1 MTRVYTGDQAAR
13 LFGLLAYAEEN
24 HLFLLDDPALGF
36 GFVCDPLVG
45 SDERVAT
52 RINVVLNQDWP
63 NGTLLQFAL
72 WTNHDIEAHMAGYR
86 VHRASQTKV
95 LFQNVTQR
103 RVEFMQDG
111 TESAIEPTS
120 LTKVR
125 DIQSIITCKVPT
137 AGPEPSEKEIE
148 RAAML
153 RTSFQ
158 QALSTVGFASR
169 PLTSDLLL
177 HELGTIVNH
186 GTQASWRRGVVR
198 HDPDKLLRDQILD
211 FDNAIDVDD
220 KGLWLRSGNKRVKV
234 LSPKKLPGKVY
245 FGHAASFLGDMWY
258 GVRGIRESCL
268 FVATLHFPDHE
279 STKGTLTTKRQW
291 AVRQAF
297 GPMLKWVPQLEAK
310 KQAYDVLFQA
320 LEDGDRA
327 VRLNFSVILFADN
340 EEASVAAVSNAT
352 TYFSELGFRLLE
364 DRFFTLPLFLN
375 ALPLCADR
383 NAIGDTFRYKTMATR
398 HAIPLLPIFGDWKGT
413 GTPML
418 QFISRNGQ
426 VMNVSLYDSNS
437 NYNCCIAAQS
447 GSGKSFLTNEIIS
460 AYLSAGGRVW
470 VIDVG
475 RSYEKLCRVYGGD
488 FIHFGDSSNV
498 SLNPFPLIREYD
510 GEEGEED
517 MIVGLQQAMAA
528 PTQPLTDFQTSA
540 LKSISRAVWEQKGRE
555 MIVDD
560 VATACS
566 QHADRRV
573 QDIGAQLYAFTRK
586 GGYGRYVSGDNN
598 IKFTNDFTVLEL
610 EELKGR
616 KHLQQVVLL
625 QLIYQIQQEM
635 YLGERNRPKI
645 VIIDEAW
652 DLLTQGD
659 VAKFIEHGYRRFRKY
674 FGSAITIT
682 QSVRDLY
689 DTPTGRAIVENSAFM
704 WLLGQKAETV
714 NGLKKDG
721 RLPLSDGEYE
731 LLKTVRTEPGVFSE
745 IFFITPT
752 GRSIGRLIV
761 EPFRRLLYSTKA
773 DEVEAIEAHRR
784 QGKTVAEAIDAILL
798 ERQRGIQ
805 RAA

>member
-1 MTRVYTGDQAAR
+1 MKQVYAGDRAAK
-13 LFGLLAYAEEN
+13 LFGLLAYTEEN
-24 HLFLLDDPALGF
+24 HLFLMEDPSLGF

-45 SDERVAT
+45 GDERAAT

-63 NGTLLQFAL
+63 DGALVQFAL
-72 WTNHDIEAHMAGYR
+72 WGNHDVEAHMAGFR
-86 VHRASQTKV
+86 MQRIAQAEP
-95 LFQNVTQR
+95 LLQDVTRR
-103 RVEFMQDG
+103 RVEFMQEG
-111 TESAIEPTS
+111 TAAPIELTS
-120 LTKVR
+120 LTRVR
-125 DIQSIITCKVPT
+125 DIQLIITCKVPI
-137 AGPEPSEKEIE
+137 AGPEPSAKEME
-148 RAAML
+148 RAATL

-158 QALSTVGFASR
+158 QALSTVGFANR

-177 HELGTIVNH
+177 HELGTMLNH
-186 GTQASWRRGVVR
+186 GANASWRRGMVR
-198 HDPDKLLRDQILD
+198 HDPDKLLRDQVVD

-220 KGLWLRSGNKRVKV
+220 KGLWFRSGDKRVKV

-245 FGHAASFLGDMWY
+245 FGHAASFLGDLWH
-258 GVRGIRESCL
+258 GVRGIRENCL
-268 FVATLHFPDHE
+268 LVATLYFPDHE

-297 GPMLKWVPQLEAK
+297 GPMLKWVPQLAAK

-320 LEDGDRA
+320 LEDGDR
-327 VRLNFSVILFADN
+327 VLRLNFSLVLFADS

-352 TYFSELGFRLLE
+352 SYFSELGFRLLE
-364 DRFFTLPLFLN
+364 DRFFALPLFLN
-375 ALPLCADR
+375 ALPFGADR
-383 NAIGDTFRYKTMATR
+383 NVIGDTFRYKTMGTR

-418 QFISRNGQ
+418 QFVSRNGQ
-426 VMNVSLYDSNS
+426 LMNVSLYDSNS

-475 RSYEKLCRVYGGD
+475 RSYEKLCRMYNGD
-488 FIHFGDSSNV
+488 FIHFGDGSDI

-517 MIVGLQQAMAA
+517 MIVGLLQAMAA

-540 LKSISRAVWEQKGRE
+540 LKSLTRAVWGQKGRE

-560 VATACS
+560 VADACS
-566 QHADRRV
+566 KHSDRRV

-586 GGYGRYVSGDNN
+586 GGYGRYVSGRNN
-598 IKFTNDFTVLEL
+598 ITFRKDFTVLEL

-635 YLGERNRPKI
+635 YLGERSRPKI

-689 DTPTGRAIVENSAFM
+689 DTPTGKAIVENSAFM
-704 WLLGQKAETV
+704 LLLGQKAETV

-721 RLPLSDGEYE
+721 RLPLSDSEYE

-745 IFFITPT
+745 IFFVTPT

-773 DEVEAIEAHRR
+773 DEVQAIETRRR
-784 QGKTVAEAIDAILL
+784 QGKTVVEAIDSILR
-798 ERQRGIQ
+798 ERHGGIR

>member
-1 MTRVYTGDQAAR
+1 MTQVYAGDRAAK

-24 HLFLLDDPALGF
+24 QLFLLEDPSLGF
-36 GFVCDPLVG
+36 GFICDPLIG
-45 SDERVAT
+45 SDERAAT

-63 NGTLLQFAL
+63 EGTLLQFVL
-72 WTNHDIEAHMAGYR
+72 WANHDIETHMAGFR
-86 VHRASQTKV
+86 LQRMAQTEP
-95 LFQNVTQR
+95 LMQDVTR
-103 RVEFMQDG
+103 RRIEFMQAG
-111 TESAIEPTS
+111 TAAPIEPTS
-120 LTKVR
+120 LTRVR
-125 DIQSIITCKVPT
+125 DIQLIVCCKIPL
-137 AGPEPSEKEIE
+137 AGPEPSVKEIE
-148 RAAML
+148 RAGAL

-169 PLTSDLLL
+169 PLTADSLL
-177 HELGTIVNH
+177 HALSTILNH
-186 GTQASWRRGVVR
+186 GPHASWRQGTVR
-198 HDPDKLLRDQILD
+198 HDPDKLLRDQIVD
-211 FDNAIDVDD
+211 FDDAIDVDD
-220 KGLWLRSGNKRVKV
+220 RGLWLRSGEKRVKV
-234 LSPKKLPGKVY
+234 LSPKKLPGKAY
-245 FGHAASFLGDMWY
+245 FGHAASFLGDLWH
-258 GVRGIRESCL
+258 GVRGIRETCL
-268 FVATLHFPDHE
+268 LVATLYFPDHE
-279 STKGTLTTKRQW
+279 SAKGALTTKRQW

-297 GPMLKWVPQLEAK
+297 GPMLKWVPQLAAK

-327 VRLNFSVILFADN
+327 LRLNFSLVLFSDG
-340 EEASVAAVSNAT
+340 EEASVAAVSNT
-352 TYFSELGFRLLE
+352 TSYFSELGFRVLE
-364 DRFFTLPLFLN
+364 DRFFALPLFLN
-375 ALPLCADR
+375 ALPFGADR
-383 NAIGDTFRYKTMATR
+383 SVIGDTFRYKTMGTR

-418 QFISRNGQ
+418 QFVSRNGQ
-426 VMNVSLYDSNS
+426 LMNVSLFDSNS

-475 RSYEKLCRVYGGD
+475 RSYEKLCRMYGGD
-488 FIHFGDSSNV
+488 FIHFGDGSDI

-540 LKSISRAVWEQKGRE
+540 LKSLSRSVWEQKGRE
-555 MIVDD
+555 MVVDD
-560 VATACS
+560 VAAACS
-566 QHADRRV
+566 QHPDRRV
-573 QDIGAQLYAFTRK
+573 QDIGAQLYPFTRK
-586 GGYGRYVSGDNN
+586 GGYGRYVSGPNN
-598 IKFTNDFTVLEL
+598 IAFRKDFTVLEL

-625 QLIYQIQQEM
+625 QLIYRIQQEM

-689 DTPTGRAIVENSAFM
+689 DTPTGKAIVENSAFM
-704 WLLGQKAETV
+704 MLLGQKAETV
-714 NGLKKDG
+714 NSLKKDG

-731 LLKTVRTEPGVFSE
+731 LLKTVRTEPGAFSE
-745 IFFITPT
+745 VFFVTPS

-773 DEVEAIEAHRR
+773 DEVEAIEARRR
-784 QGKTVAEAIDAILL
+784 QGKTVVEAIDAILQ
-798 ERQRGIQ
+798 ERQRGLA